1 MSIFKIEKRDTTLYY
16 RIIRLY
22 PIILCLYL
30 IIAIQPISN
39 AANID
44 TGTAPSEWTF
54 MIFLN
59 GDNNLEDNAIEDF
72 IEMATA
78 GSTDK
83 VNIIVQM
90 DRRPN
95 YNTRYGNWNGTKRF
109 NVTKNML
116 PTPDN
121 ATQDIGESN
130 MGDPQSLIDFVN
142 WTKTNYQAEH
152 YALVLWDHGSG
163 WKSADILPVKSISID
178 DTDRDVITM
187 IELRQAL
194 FEITN
199 NGTDKLDIIGFDAC
213 LMAMIEVD
221 YQIMPYA
228 SFRVA
233 SEELEPDDGWDY
245 AASMTYLIN
254 NPECNSAQLSTQI
267 VNDYIN
273 STGTKGEET
282 LSAVNLTNLND
293 LVIATSELGND
304 LKNNLPLYRTQIEG
318 VNDKVEHFTYSI
330 STYIDLHHFATLINE
345 NINDPVISNDTQ
357 DVIDA
362 INNTVIFQAH
372 GLKHPYSRGISIYF
386 SDPRYNVYKTY
397 YETAVVF
404 SNDTQ
409 WDEFLRMFSDR
420 TPPTEV
426 IGLNSTSH
434 LINTW
439 YPDNTIE
446 INWTAAHDA
455 TSGLNGYSTQLSK
468 FSDTLPD
475 KIKDIEYTIT
485 NITSHS
491 LSTANDWYFHIR
503 SVDNA
508 GNWNDTAAHLGP
520 FYIDTDKPCVSLD
533 LPSDNETCGGTIE
546 EELTAPGVLIG
557 EAGENLSIIL
567 DWHGSD
573 NGSGLADYKWEYC
586 DDQSFNN
593 STSLVVDGHIAPP
606 VSETEQIISNGSYY
620 WRVNSTDNVSHE
632 RSSEIWSFI
641 VDGKAPE
648 CYYTYPGNGSHLH
661 DQTPTFIWNFTDS
674 SANNPGS
681 GLDQYILKVGLTID
695 SRGEITDPIINE
707 TLDDPYEDVEYEY
720 TPSFALNDGLYYWSI
735 TAYDGIGNWY
745 RRWTVSPIII
755 DNAPDITS
763 FAPDNPVIDIVNATR
778 EFNITINQTV
788 DVVWLINNNPL
799 QTNTSV
805 RTASYINTSA
815 ALGIWNISAKVNNT
829 NGTDIQIWEWN
840 VSSLPVCN
848 LNTTECFQTIQAAI
862 NDTDT
867 LDRHTITVDPGLYYE
882 NIVISKSLTIQSTS
896 QNPVDTIIQTNDPN
910 NHIVNITAGYVNISG
925 FALIGPDELNNQAG
939 IYLNNANHCVVFN
952 ISTSKN
958 GYGIYLFNS
967 GNNTITG
974 NTATSNY
981 QYGICLMSSDNNS
994 IYNNFLNNTNNAYD
1008 DGNNTWNSTPT
1019 LCTNI
1024 IGGLFIGGNYWSD
1037 YTEFDTGGDGLGDE
1051 PYNITGGSN
1060 QDHFPLVYNICGDV
1074 DGSGSIN
1081 VLDVRLL
1088 MNHVANQEGYE
1099 LNCTCQEK

>member
-345 NINDPVISNDTQ
+345 NINHQYFLTPIKNKT
-357 DVIDA
+357 DA
-362 INNTVIFQAH
+362 IIRFLEINDDQ
-372 GLKHPYSRGISIYF
+372 RGIIFCRTKAGTQNLAEQLKKEGF
-386 SDPRYNVYKTY
+386 SVDALEGGMQQKERDKVMRAFKNKSLKILISTDVSARGIDVHNLAFIIHHQLPEQLEY
-397 YETAVVF
+397 YTHRSGRTA
-404 SNDTQ
+404 
-409 WDEFLRMFSDR
+409 RA
-420 TPPTEV
+420 
-426 IGLNSTSH
+426 GK
-434 LINTW
+434 
-439 YPDNTIE
+439 
-446 INWTAAHDA
+446 
-455 TSGLNGYSTQLSK
+455 SGLSLA
-468 FSDTLPD
+468 FILPSELD
-475 KIKDIEYTIT
+475 KIHEIQKKIGIKFTETI
-485 NITSHS
+485 
-491 LSTANDWYFHIR
+491 F
-503 SVDNA
+503 
-508 GNWNDTAAHLGP
+508 
-520 FYIDTDKPCVSLD
+520 
-533 LPSDNETCGGTIE
+533 
-546 EELTAPGVLIG
+546 
-557 EAGENLSIIL
+557 
-567 DWHGSD
+567 
-573 NGSGLADYKWEYC
+573 
-586 DDQSFNN
+586 
-593 STSLVVDGHIAPP
+593 
-606 VSETEQIISNGSYY
+606 
-620 WRVNSTDNVSHE
+620 
-632 RSSEIWSFI
+632 
-641 VDGKAPE
+641 
-648 CYYTYPGNGSHLH
+648 
-661 DQTPTFIWNFTDS
+661 
-674 SANNPGS
+674 
-681 GLDQYILKVGLTID
+681 
-695 SRGEITDPIINE
+695 
-707 TLDDPYEDVEYEY
+707 
-720 TPSFALNDGLYYWSI
+720 
-735 TAYDGIGNWY
+735 
-745 RRWTVSPIII
+745 
-755 DNAPDITS
+755 
-763 FAPDNPVIDIVNATR
+763 
-778 EFNITINQTV
+778 
-788 DVVWLINNNPL
+788 
-799 QTNTSV
+799 
-805 RTASYINTSA
+805 
-815 ALGIWNISAKVNNT
+815 
-829 NGTDIQIWEWN
+829 
-840 VSSLPVCN
+840 
-848 LNTTECFQTIQAAI
+848 
-862 NDTDT
+862 
-867 LDRHTITVDPGLYYE
+867 
-882 NIVISKSLTIQSTS
+882 
-896 QNPVDTIIQTNDPN
+896 
-910 NHIVNITAGYVNISG
+910 
-925 FALIGPDELNNQAG
+925 
-939 IYLNNANHCVVFN
+939 
-952 ISTSKN
+952 
-958 GYGIYLFNS
+958 
-967 GNNTITG
+967 
-974 NTATSNY
+974 
-981 QYGICLMSSDNNS
+981 
-994 IYNNFLNNTNNAYD
+994 
-1008 DGNNTWNSTPT
+1008 
-1019 LCTNI
+1019 
-1024 IGGLFIGGNYWSD
+1024 
-1037 YTEFDTGGDGLGDE
+1037 
-1051 PYNITGGSN
+1051 
-1060 QDHFPLVYNICGDV
+1060 
-1074 DGSGSIN
+1074 
-1081 VLDVRLL
+1081 
-1088 MNHVANQEGYE
+1088 
-1099 LNCTCQEK
+1099 